1 MDSFY
6 YLILIIFV
14 VYLISFV
21 QNKDPLIN
29 NQLDNFLIDSEWLK
43 PLNVIEWNRFIK
55 TINKFKNERNDYNKK
70 YTLYKN
76 VINIF
81 HSLIHKLNNSS
92 QMEKFNNQLEKLDN
106 LLIKYMKSENNAYKF
121 NIRMS
126 PISNESDLALIDN
139 LQEDPFN
146 PKINK
151 SYDWK
156 C

>member
-1 MDSFY
+1 MEAFY
-6 YLILIIFV
+6 YLLLIIIV
-14 VYLISFV
+14 IYIISFV
-21 QNKDPLIN
+21 QNKKPIIN
-29 NQLDNFLIDSEWLK
+29 NQLDIFLIESEWLK
-43 PLNVIEWNRFIK
+43 PFNVIEWNRFIK
-55 TINKFKNERNDYNKK
+55 TINKFKNERYNYNKK

-92 QMEKFNNQLEKLDN
+92 QMEKFNRQLEQLDN
-106 LLIKYMKSENNAYKF
+106 LLIKYMKSENNVYKF

-126 PISNESDLALIDN
+126 PISNESDLALTDS
-139 LQEDPFN
+139 LQEDPYD
-146 PKINK
+146 PKINR

>member
-43 PLNVIEWNRFIK
+43 PFNVIEWNRFIK

-126 PISNESDLALIDN
+126 PISNESDLALTDN